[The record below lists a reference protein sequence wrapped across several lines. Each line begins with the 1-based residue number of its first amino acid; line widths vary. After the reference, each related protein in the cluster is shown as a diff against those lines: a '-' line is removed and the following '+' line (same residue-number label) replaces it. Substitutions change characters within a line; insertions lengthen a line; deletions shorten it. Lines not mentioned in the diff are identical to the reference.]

1 MRIVAP
7 ALAVL
12 VLALSPSTGRGQS
25 ILDLLQSIKD
35 GGGWVY
41 IPIEAGRGT
50 WVSQPLPTMELT
62 LTGCMQVYAG
72 HSGRWSIHARD
83 PLGDGN
89 LEASVTGGER
99 VPFRYRTGRRAQL
112 SVDARWSEAR
122 DTTLVVW
129 VGLETPGQQ
138 RDVCEPV
145 YGTAP
150 DALSDAA
157 RASPAATMGRP

>member
-1 MRIVAP
+1 MRLLAP
-7 ALAVL
+7 ALAAFL
-12 VLALSPSTGRGQS
+12 LAATPAAACGQS
-25 ILDLLQSIKD
+25 ILDLLQSIRG

-41 IPIEAGRGT
+41 IDVVGGRGT
-50 WVSQPLPTMELT
+50 WVSSTLPTMELT

-72 HSGRWSIHARD
+72 HSGRWDIRARD
-83 PLGDGN
+83 ALGDGALDAN
-89 LEASVTGGER
+89 VAGGER

-112 SVDARWSEAR
+112 NVEARWSEPR

-145 YGTAP
+145 YGEDDSSPMTG
-150 DALSDAA
+150 
-157 RASPAATMGRP
+157 ASP